1 MIHDI
6 EEHAA
11 RAACSRAA
19 CKINL
24 GETERTLSTLAGAML
39 IAGGILRGRLVGAA
53 SALAGGCLVYR
64 GVTGHCSVYEALG
77 ISTAE
82 TPGS

>member
-1 MIHDI
+1 MIQDI
-6 EEHAA
+6 EERTAQ
-11 RAACSRAA
+11 AACSAAA

-24 GETERTLSTLAGAML
+24 GETERTLSTLAGATL

-53 SALAGGCLVYR
+53 SALVGACLIYR

-82 TPGS
+82 TSSS